1 MTAMPKQTP
10 LPFPGDTAPPRS
22 SATEPAASGPAPVVP
37 DDTTAM
43 GAPTAAAGT
52 TVGVAAESPTG
63 GGAAIPPDPIPPGQ
77 NPAAFEPGS
86 TLGNSNPPGSHPDD
100 GVGTGPAG
108 RPPGSGNPRRPWWA
122 RLLGRMLAPWISL
135 TVEPANPAGYAPQ
148 LVGQPVCYVIE
159 HYGLSN
165 ALILERAC
173 LDSGLPSPLQ
183 PLPGDP
189 LGRKRA
195 YVALSR
201 RNASALGPLQHSLG
215 TPLPSSKSH
224 SSSLARLLDAHRAD
238 ASLDVQLVPVSIFV
252 GRAPDKTSGWFS
264 VLFSE
269 NWTLV
274 GRFRRLLAIL
284 LNGRATTVRFA
295 PPISLRGI
303 VAEDLPPERTVRKL
317 SRVLRTH
324 FRRIRAAVIG
334 PDLSTRRLLVDKV
347 LAAEPVKEAI
357 ADQAR
362 RDNSS
367 VADAWKKAHGYAY
380 EIAADYSHPVV
391 RSASFLLT
399 FVWNRIYRGVLVHH
413 LDKVKQA
420 APGHEVIYVPCHRS
434 HMDYLLL
441 SYLLYTRG
449 IVPPHIVAGINL
461 NLPVIGTVL
470 RKGGAFFIR
479 RSIRG
484 SALYS
489 TVLSEYVAKLVAG
502 GYSIEYFVEGGRSRT
517 GRLLPPKG
525 GMVSMTV
532 RAFLRQPTRP
542 VLFQPVYIGY
552 EKLME
557 GNSYLDELS
566 GKQKESESI
575 WQLLTGI
582 PKVLRSNYGQVVVN
596 FGEPIKLDDV
606 LAEHAPDWEGKALGD
621 DEKPAWLSGTVDS
634 LAQRIQVNVNR
645 AADVNPINLLALAL
659 LSTPKHAMGEGDLLA
674 QIWLSK
680 TLLAE
685 LPYSDRVTVTP
696 HTPAQIIAH
705 GEDIGVLTRTAH
717 PLGDVLQ
724 VGGDQSVLLSYFRNN
739 VLHLFTAASWI
750 ACCFQNNRRM
760 AQESV
765 LRLGRSVYPF
775 LQTELF
781 LPWSED
787 EFVQRLTA
795 TIDIFVREGLL
806 ERVNAEE
813 GGILA
818 RNAGQSDEVFRL
830 RAIGHSLQQAF
841 ERYYITISVLVKNG
855 SGTLSTGQLESLC
868 QLAAQRLS
876 LLYAPAA
883 PEFFDKTLFRGF
895 IQKLRE
901 LSLVRLDENAKLVFE
916 QPLEAWARDAKF
928 ILGRELRHSIEKVSP
943 EAARPEPDAL
953 PVD

>member
-1 MTAMPKQTP
+1 METAS
-10 LPFPGDTAPPRS
+10 D
-22 SATEPAASGPAPVVP
+22 EPAAARLAVSAAPA
-37 DDTTAM
+37 
-43 GAPTAAAGT
+43 GAEPPPSQPELPMSAATLALR
-52 TVGVAAESPTG
+52 
-63 GGAAIPPDPIPPGQ
+63 
-77 NPAAFEPGS
+77 PAA
-86 TLGNSNPPGSHPDD
+86 
-100 GVGTGPAG
+100 PAA
-108 RPPGSGNPRRPWWA
+108 PRPWWA
-122 RLLGRMLAPWISL
+122 RLLGKLMAPWVSISI
-135 TVEPANPAGYAPQ
+135 EPKDPAEHVAEEWDGR
-148 LVGQPVCYVIE
+148 PVCYVLE
-159 HYGLSN
+159 DYGLSN

-173 LDSGLPSPLQ
+173 REAGLPSPLQ

-201 RNASALGPLQHSLG
+201 RHAGTLAPSGP
-215 TPLPSSKSH
+215 PSSKTH
-224 SSSLARLLDAHRAD
+224 SGSLARLLQAHRAD
-238 ASLDVQLVPVSIFV
+238 PALDVQLVPVSIFV
-252 GRAPDKTSGWFS
+252 GRAPDRTSGWFS

-274 GRFRRLLAIL
+274 GRFRRLLAIA
-284 LNGRATTVRFA
+284 LNGRHTTVRFA
-295 PPISLRGI
+295 PPVSLRGI
-303 VAEDLPPERTVRKL
+303 VAEGLEPERTVRKL

-334 PDLSTRRLLVDKV
+334 PDLSTRRMLIDRV
-347 LAAEPVKEAI
+347 LAADPVKDAI
-357 ADQAR
+357 ADQAK

-367 VADAWKKAHGYAY
+367 NADAWKKAHAMAY

-399 FVWNRIYRGVLVHH
+399 PVWNRIYRGVLVHH
-413 LDKVKQA
+413 LDKLKQA
-420 APGHEVIYVPCHRS
+420 APGYEVVYVPSHRS
-434 HMDYLLL
+434 HLDYLLL
-441 SYLLYTRG
+441 SYLLYTKG
-449 IVPPHIVAGINL
+449 IVPPHIAAGINL
-461 NLPVIGTVL
+461 NLPVVGTIL
-470 RKGGAFFIR
+470 RKGGAFFLR

-489 TVLSEYVAKLVAG
+489 AVFSEYVAQLVAG
-502 GYSIEYFVEGGRSRT
+502 GYSIEYFIEGGRSRT

-525 GMVSMTV
+525 GMLVMTV
-532 RAFLRQPTRP
+532 RGFLRQPTRP

-566 GKQKESESI
+566 GKPKEKESI
-575 WQLLTGI
+575 WQLLWGI

-596 FGEPIKLDDV
+596 FGEPIRLNDL
-606 LAEHAPDWEGKALGD
+606 LAEHAPQWTGQPIGED
-621 DEKPAWLSGTVDS
+621 DKPAWLSDTVDA
-634 LAQRIQVNVNR
+634 LAERIQVNVNR

-659 LSTPKHAMGEGDLLA
+659 LSTPKHAMGEADLLA
-674 QIWLSK
+674 QIALSK

-696 HTPAQIIAH
+696 HTPQEIVTH
-705 GEDIGVLTRTAH
+705 GEEIGVLERVAH
-717 PLGDVLQ
+717 PLGDVLG
-724 VGGDQSVLLSYFRNN
+724 VDGEDKAVLLSYFRNN

-750 ACCFQNNRRM
+750 ACCFQHNRRM
-760 AQESV
+760 SLAGV

-775 LQTELF
+775 LQAELF

-787 EFVQRLTA
+787 EWAQRLTR
-795 TIDIFVREGLL
+795 TVEVFIREGLL
-806 ERVNAEE
+806 ERVSDDD

-818 RNAGQSDEVFRL
+818 RNAGQTDEVFRL

-841 ERYYITISVLVKNG
+841 ERYYIAISVLVKNG
-855 SGTLSTGQLESLC
+855 PGTLSAGELESLC

-901 LSLVRLDENAKLVFE
+901 LKLVWPDSESKLAFDQRLD
-916 QPLEAWARDAKF
+916 AWAKDAKV
-928 ILGRELRHSIEKVSP
+928 ILGRELRHTIEKISP
-943 EAARPEPDAL
+943 EMAAKPEPEGAEKTAASS
-953 PVD
+953 

>member
-1 MTAMPKQTP
+1 MPAMPKQTP
-10 LPFPGDTAPPRS
+10 LPFPEADKDATAAPSTTERTDGDAG
-22 SATEPAASGPAPVVP
+22 E
-37 DDTTAM
+37 
-43 GAPTAAAGT
+43 PTAGPVAEDAARPAVDPAQT
-52 TVGVAAESPTG
+52 ELPIASPTDADRG
-63 GGAAIPPDPIPPGQ
+63 RR
-77 NPAAFEPGS
+77 
-86 TLGNSNPPGSHPDD
+86 
-100 GVGTGPAG
+100 GPRRAG
-108 RPPGSGNPRRPWWA
+108 EPRRPWWA
-122 RLLGRMLAPWISL
+122 KLLGRLMAPWVQL
-135 TVEPANPAGYAPQ
+135 TIEPRNPAAEIPEEWTGR
-148 LVGQPVCYVIE
+148 PVCYVLE
-159 HYGLSN
+159 DYGLSN

-173 LDSGLPSPLQ
+173 REAGLPSPLQ

-189 LGRKRA
+189 LRRKRA
-195 YVALSR
+195 YLALSR
-201 RNASALGPLQHSLG
+201 RNVNTLAQLQQSLG
-215 TPLPSSKSH
+215 TAPASPKSH
-224 SSSLARLLDAHRAD
+224 SGSLARLLEAHRED
-238 ASLDVQLVPVSIFV
+238 PSLDVQLVPVSIFV
-252 GRAPDKTSGWFS
+252 GRAPDKSSGWFS

-274 GRFRRLLAIL
+274 GRFRRLLAIA
-284 LNGRATTVRFA
+284 LNGRDTLVRFA
-295 PPISLRGI
+295 PPVGLRSI
-303 VAEDLPPERTVRKL
+303 VDEGLPAERTVRKL

-334 PDLSTRRLLVDKV
+334 PDLSTRRLLVDQV
-347 LAAEPVKEAI
+347 LTAPTVKEAI
-357 ADQAR
+357 ADQAG
-362 RDNSS
+362 RDKSS
-367 VADAWKKAHGYAY
+367 LADAWKKAHAFAY

-391 RSASFLLT
+391 RSVSFLLT
-399 FVWNRIYRGVLVHH
+399 PVWNRIYRGVLVHH
-413 LDKVKQA
+413 LDKLKED
-420 APGHEVIYVPCHRS
+420 APGYEVVYVPCHRS

-461 NLPVIGTVL
+461 NLPVVGTLL

-489 TVLSEYVAKLVAG
+489 AVLSEYVAQLVAG

-525 GMVSMTV
+525 GMVAMTL

-566 GKQKESESI
+566 GKPKEKESI
-575 WQLLTGI
+575 WQLMMGI

-596 FGEPIKLDDV
+596 FGEPIRLNDV
-606 LAEHAPDWEGKALGD
+606 LGQHAPDWDGQPVGEE
-621 DEKPAWLSGTVDS
+621 EKPAWFSNTVDS
-634 LAQRIQVNVNR
+634 LAHQIQVNVNR

-659 LSTPKHAMGEGDLLA
+659 LSTPKHAMGESDLLT
-674 QIWLSK
+674 QIALSK
-680 TLLAE
+680 SLLAE

-696 HTPAQIIAH
+696 HSPQEIVAH
-705 GEDIGVLTRTAH
+705 GEEINVLSRTSH
-717 PLGDVLQ
+717 PLGDVLG
-724 VGGDQSVLLSYFRNN
+724 VSGDKAVLLSYFRNN

-760 AQESV
+760 SLGGV

-775 LQTELF
+775 LQEELF
-781 LPWSED
+781 LPWTED
-787 EFVQRLTA
+787 EFAQRLTR
-795 TIDIFVREGLL
+795 TVEVFIREGLL
-806 ERVNAEE
+806 ERISDDE

-818 RNAGQSDEVFRL
+818 RNAGQTDEVFRL

-841 ERYYITISVLVKNG
+841 ERYYIAISVLVKNG
-855 SGTLSTGQLESLC
+855 PGTLTAGELESLC

-901 LSLVRLDENAKLVFE
+901 MKLVWPDENGKLAFDSRLDVWAK
-916 QPLEAWARDAKF
+916 DAKF
-928 ILGRELRHSIEKVSP
+928 ILGRELRHTIEKISP
-943 EAARPEPDAL
+943 ESAKPAPATVAE
-953 PVD
+953 